1 MNKKYSDEFKLA
13 VIKDY
18 YNSTLG
24 VRSIALKYGLP
35 SKNYIT
41 NWEQSLKKKGL
52 LSMDA
57 TKPVKSVGRTKEN
70 ILRNDDRTEREKQY
84 EIEIQTLK
92 AKVEYYENLE
102 SLKPFLKKK

>member
-41 NWEQSLKKKGL
+41 NWEQSLQKKGL
-52 LSMDA
+52 LPMDT